1 MEISRHIPVLAKEV
15 IELLAPGSGE
25 IFVDATIGLGG
36 HAKQILPKLG
46 KTGRLIGIDQDE
58 QALGQASHNL
68 RTYAQQLVL
77 VCGNFAAIGTLVQ
90 SAGHARVSGILFDLG
105 VSSLQ
110 LDDPDRGF
118 SFNKSDKLD
127 MRMSANT
134 ALTAEEVVN
143 SYSRDELAR
152 IFYEYGQETRARA
165 IAKRITE
172 ARKSGRITTVAQLI
186 ELIGPPSPKPPSLK
200 SFGRSQG
207 YGRAGGGH
215 RRIHPA
221 TKVFQALR
229 IEVNQELEALEE
241 ALPKAFELLESGG
254 RMAVIS
260 FHSLEDRIVKNFFRN
275 LKTGGSGLLLTK
287 KAVTPSWEERRGNPR
302 ARSAKLRAIKKI

>member
-1 MEISRHIPVLAKEV
+1 MKNPRHIPVLAKEI
-15 IELLAPGSGE
+15 IELLAPDPGE
-25 IFVDATIGLGG
+25 VFVDATIGLGG
-36 HAKQILPKLG
+36 HAEQILLKLG

-58 QALGQASHNL
+58 QALESASHNL
-68 RTYAQQLVL
+68 GSYAQQLVL
-77 VCGNFAAIGTLVQ
+77 VCGNFRDIDTLVQ
-90 SAGHARVSGILFDLG
+90 SAGYERVSGILFDLG

-110 LDDPDRGF
+110 LEDPTRGF

-127 MRMSANT
+127 MRMSADT
-134 ALTAEEVVN
+134 TLTAEEVVN

-152 IFYEYGQETRARA
+152 IFYEYGQEPRARA

-172 ARKSGRITTVAQLI
+172 ARKRDRITTIAQLI
-186 ELIGPPSPKPPSLK
+186 ELIG
-200 SFGRSQG
+200 
-207 YGRAGGGH
+207 GGH
-215 RRIHPA
+215 GRVHPA

-241 ALPKAFELLESGG
+241 ALPRAFELLESGG

-260 FHSLEDRIVKNFFRN
+260 FHSLEDRIVKNFFKN

-302 ARSAKLRAIKKI
+302 ARSAKLRAIEKI